1 MPETDSPLPLALN
14 FSPPDWRRMVE
25 LITVSALHQQFADG
39 DRIGAY
45 PDSITQ
51 FTQRNP
57 VFINPEDI
65 LVNVLA
71 LRGHDPDIKTSRLK
85 SEQGEI
91 VISSGAEISGMEST
105 PAGARCRLRFFQG
118 DLSHSLVIGLK
129 PRSVRVDGTELGK
142 SLGPVRLDAGWWW
155 DEEKQRLYLTTR
167 HERETVQVEINR
179 Q

>member
-1 MPETDSPLPLALN
+1 
-14 FSPPDWRRMVE
+14 MVE

-71 LRGHDPDIKTSRLK
+71 LTGRDPDIKTSRIK
-85 SEQGEI
+85 SDSGAT
-91 VISSGAEISGMEST
+91 VISSGADISNVEAT
-105 PAGARCRLRFFQG
+105 PAGVRWRLQFFQG
-118 DLSHSLVIGLK
+118 ELSHSLVFGPK
-129 PRSVRVDGTELGK
+129 PRSVRVDGKALE
-142 SLGPVRLDAGWWW
+142 SSAAPFRRDAGWWW
-155 DEEKQRLYLTTR
+155 DETKRRLYLSVR
-167 HERETVQVEINR
+167 HEQDTAQVEIVR